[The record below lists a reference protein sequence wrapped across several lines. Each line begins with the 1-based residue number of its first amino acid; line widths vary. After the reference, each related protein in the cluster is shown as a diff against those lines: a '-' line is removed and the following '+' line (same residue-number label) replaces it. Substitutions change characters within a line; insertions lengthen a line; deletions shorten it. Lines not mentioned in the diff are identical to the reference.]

1 MYAGGLGVIPIM
13 PFMPSHYA
21 HKASVEVGGKIKK
34 LHGLIS
40 IRDNLPEMQG
50 KKINPFWQALAA
62 AIGLPKRVLVNL
74 FTAST
79 KTERI

>member
-1 MYAGGLGVIPIM
+1 MYGGGLGVIPIM

-40 IRDNLPEMQG
+40 RRGSVEMQG

-62 AIGLPKRVLVNL
+62 AIGLPKRILVNL